1 MKNQI
6 MRTVGIFVP
15 LAVAGIGMAVSAKL
29 LADALEQIIFVAVG
43 SAIFGAALCFFLI
56 RILSIEEK

>member
-6 MRTVGIFVP
+6 TRTVGIFVP

-29 LADALEQIIFVAVG
+29 LADPLEQLIFVAVG